1 MILSRESWRL
11 YRTVREKS
19 KYTRRMKHTVRLD
32 ESTNFKGEIEFGIKN
47 CSSRFFGNL
56 FPKVS
61 GKAYLLKARLITFCH
76 LIIQLPNTFA
86 VQTVKNERT
95 DRTRRELL
103 ENQKTPL
110 LFEDYTLRNVEIDRI
125 STPLIFTIHLSSTD
139 CEPTK
144 HPRCLGKYEL
154 LLIKVFS
161 RYGKLKAFG

>member
-1 MILSRESWRL
+1 MSSRV
-11 YRTVREKS
+11 YRTVCEKS
-19 KYTRRMKHTVRLD
+19 KCTRTMKHTVRLD
-32 ESTNFKGEIEFGIKN
+32 ESTNFKGEIELQIKN
-47 CSSRFFGNL
+47 CSSHFFGNL

-103 ENQKTPL
+103 ENQKTRL

-125 STPLIFTIHLSSTD
+125 SAPLIFTIHHLSSTD

-144 HPRCLGKYEL
+144 YPRCLRKYGL
-154 LLIKVFS
+154 FLIMVFS
-161 RYGKLKAFG
+161 TRGKLKRVE